1 MCGIFGY
8 VTNKEESLGPILIA
22 AAERLTYRGYDSVG
36 AATLNNGKIDL
47 RKDVGK
53 VETVS
58 VKYNFAEMR
67 GQRGITQLRWATFG
81 EPSQVNSQPHLD
93 SDGDMV
99 GAHNGNVVN
108 NVELR
113 EQFIAEGMTVRSQND
128 GETCVHA
135 VERYINRGYEFID
148 AIRLAYGDLEG
159 DYAFVIGRAN
169 DDKLYAFKK
178 GSGMVVG
185 LGDGFTCVSSDLPS
199 ILPLTREV
207 IRPQDGEIVTL
218 WADKVEV
225 RSVKDGKLIDRKQET
240 VTESMDAVQKG
251 GYPHFML
258 KEIHEQ
264 SQVARELFHVLNG
277 NREVES
283 LVDKMK
289 NARHLYFIGCGTSYH
304 AASVGAV
311 YFAQLAGRA
320 VIPVLAPQFIPQ
332 YAPTVDHEDVG
343 IFVSQSGET
352 KDVLNALETAEAR
365 GMACFG
371 LANVVGST
379 LTKATSF
386 TLPLCCGYEISVP
399 ATKTFTNQVVTF
411 LYLAYKMAGRDPL
424 IAGLDTPPS
433 VEWAKPI
440 SRPGGYS
447 TSGARNVFEAIPDL
461 MDKTLEM
468 VEPQIKAIAEDINEW
483 NDLYCL
489 GYGATYPIALE
500 GALKLKEITYA
511 HCEGMLSTEF
521 KHGPLS
527 AVSKGFPIIFVAG
540 PNDVPLIISGINE
553 VKVRGARTIVIG
565 EEDARLRANGDDLVV
580 IPKSD
585 AQISALL
592 GVLPLQLL
600 SYHMSVMRGFDPDF
614 PRNLSKTLTVD

>member
-1 MCGIFGY
+1 MCGIFAY
-8 VTNKEESLGPILIA
+8 VTNKEIELGPILIEA
-22 AAERLTYRGYDSVG
+22 AKRLTYRGYDSVG
-36 AATLNNGKIDL
+36 AATLNGGKIDL

-53 VETVS
+53 VEEVAAR
-58 VKYNFAEMR
+58 YNFAEMR

-93 SDGDMV
+93 TDGDLV

-108 NVELR
+108 NIELR
-113 EQFIAEGMTVRSQND
+113 EQFLAEGMTVRSQND

-135 VERYINRGYEFID
+135 VERYLNRGYEFID

-185 LGDGFTCVSSDLPS
+185 IGEGFTCVSSDLPS
-199 ILPLTREV
+199 ILPLTRQV

-225 RSVKDGKLIDRKQET
+225 RSVKDGKQIQRMPET

-264 SQVARELFHVLNG
+264 SQVARELSHVLNG
-277 NREVES
+277 NREVDT
-283 LVDKMK
+283 LVEKMK

-320 VIPVLAPQFIPQ
+320 AIPVLAPQFIAQ
-332 YAPTVDHEDVG
+332 YAPTVNHDDVG

-352 KDVLNALETAEAR
+352 KDVLNALEAAEAR

-379 LTKATSF
+379 LTKSASLC
-386 TLPLCCGYEISVP
+386 LPLCCGYEISVP

-411 LYLAYKMAGRDPL
+411 LYLAYKMAG
-424 IAGLDTPPS
+424 LDTP
-433 VEWAKPI
+433 
-440 SRPGGYS
+440 RDDQRGYS
-447 TSGARNVFEAIPDL
+447 TSSSWKDKFESIPEL

-468 VEPQIKAIAEDINEW
+468 VEPQVKAIAKDINEW

-553 VKVRGARTIVIG
+553 VKVRGARTIVIA
-565 EEDARLRANGDDLVV
+565 EDDPRLRANADDV
-580 IPKSD
+580 IVLPKSD
-585 AQISALL
+585 PQISALL

-600 SYHMSVMRGFDPDF
+600 SYHMAVMRGYDPDF

>member
-8 VTNKEESLGPILIA
+8 VTNRDEELGPILIEA
-22 AAERLTYRGYDSVG
+22 AKRLTYRGYDSVG
-36 AATLNNGKIDL
+36 AATLSNGSIDL

-53 VETVS
+53 VEVVS
-58 VKYNFAEMR
+58 VKYRFAEMI
-67 GQRGITQLRWATFG
+67 GARGITQLRWATFG

-135 VERYINRGYEFID
+135 VERYINRGYQFID
-148 AIRLAYGDLEG
+148 AIRLAYGDLQG
-159 DYAFVIGRAN
+159 DYAFVIGRAD

-185 LGDGFTCVSSDLPS
+185 IGEGFTCVSSDLPS
-199 ILPLTREV
+199 ILPLTRTV

-218 WADKVEV
+218 WADRVEV
-225 RSVKDGKLIDRKQET
+225 RSVKDGRLISRDPEE

-264 SQVARELFHVLNG
+264 PQVARELLHLLDG
-277 NREVES
+277 SPEVQR
-283 LVDKMK
+283 LVDRMK
-289 NARHLYFIGCGTSYH
+289 KARHLYFIACGTSYH
-304 AASVGAV
+304 AALAGSV
-311 YFAQLAGRA
+311 YFAQLAGRSA
-320 VIPVLAPQFIPQ
+320 IPVLAPQFIPQ
-332 YAPTVDHEDVG
+332 YAPAVGHEDVG

-352 KDVLNALETAEAR
+352 KDVLNALEIAERR
-365 GMACFG
+365 GMECYG
-371 LANVVGST
+371 LANVIGST

-386 TLPLCCGYEISVP
+386 CLPLCCGYEISVP
-399 ATKTFTNQVVTF
+399 ATKTFTNQVITF
-411 LYLAYKMAGRDPL
+411 LYLAYRMAGRDMREL
-424 IAGLDTPPS
+424 
-433 VEWAKPI
+433 EQ
-440 SRPGGYS
+440 
-447 TSGARNVFEAIPDL
+447 IPDMMEQT
-461 MDKTLEM
+461 MDVIGAQ
-468 VEPQIKAIAEDINEW
+468 VESIARDINEW
-483 NDLYCL
+483 NDMYCL

-527 AVSKGFPIIFVAG
+527 AVSQGFPIIFVAG
-540 PNDVPLIISGINE
+540 PEDVPLIISGINE
-553 VKVRGARTIVIG
+553 VRVRGARTIVIA
-565 EEDARLRANGDDLVV
+565 EEDSRLRLNADDLIVL
-580 IPKSD
+580 PKSD
-585 AQISALL
+585 VNISSLL
-592 GVLPLQLL
+592 GVLPLQML
-600 SYHMSVMRGFDPDF
+600 SYHMSILRGFDPDF